1 MVSFYFLQAVGLT
14 ATFSENCLLIQKMNL
29 KYIQLLTGEKKKI
42 KNMADCTYM
51 LLLNETQSKEF

>member
-29 KYIQLLTGEKKKI
+29 KYIQLLIGEKKKI
-42 KNMADCTYM
+42 KHGRLHLHAFT
-51 LLLNETQSKEF
+51 E